1 MRMTD
6 KPGEPTGGSDPD
18 LGQKPGQKLGQELG
32 QKLGMDREISRR
44 DFLNGVAWVAG
55 SVAGSL
61 AVPEGAMGAGY
72 ADADVAPGE
81 DYPYPPM
88 RTGIRGSQP
97 GSFIAAHALR
107 DRRSVD
113 LSGAEHTGETYD
125 LVVVGGGL
133 SGLAAAHFFHKSVG
147 AGARVLILDNHDDV
161 GGHARRNEFH
171 YRGRTLV
178 LNGGTLDIE
187 SPERYNQWARE
198 VLDDIG
204 ADLPRYV
211 AANEANERLYRS
223 LGLRTGYFFD
233 RETFGADRLLV
244 PSMHAAGQSRPPL
257 TPEYVSRMPLSER
270 AKRDLLRLQDAA
282 QPDYLAG
289 LTQRQKK
296 ERLARI
302 SYRDYL
308 LQVAKVDPQAYWFYM
323 ALGRDVF
330 GVGADATPALFA
342 WVMGGAGFAGLKL
355 DPLPEGLLADLPGG
369 QHGRQRPGRSDVHFP
384 DGNATLVRLLVRR
397 LIPEAVPGTTMEEVG
412 TARVDYARF
421 DHPSNST
428 RIRLNSTVL
437 NVRHDGDA
445 ASAKE
450 VIVSYS
456 PSNSGSGKLH
466 DVRAR
471 ACVMASWNMMI
482 PYIVPE
488 LPAEQ
493 KAALA
498 DNVKAPIVYTSVFV
512 RNWKSF
518 EKLGIS
524 SVLCPTMYHDTVS
537 LPEPVDLGAL
547 RHSASPEE
555 PIALFLTRY
564 PNVPGLPRKQQHRAG
579 RAELLGTS
587 FETFERNIRDQL
599 ARILSPGGFDARR
612 DILGIMVNRWC
623 HGYSYTYNSLY
634 DPLDWVFTETD
645 RRPCVRARQPYGLIT
660 IANADAAA
668 SPHTDAAFLTA
679 HWAIEQVLSKRAYPF
694 VAQNVGT

>member
-1 MRMTD
+1 MTD
-6 KPGEPTGGSDPD
+6 KLGKPIGGSDHD
-18 LGQKPGQKLGQELG
+18 
-32 QKLGMDREISRR
+32 LGMDRDISRR
-44 DFLNGVAWVAG
+44 DFLNGVAL
-55 SVAGSL
+55 VAGSL
-61 AVPEGAMGAGY
+61 ALPEGAMGAARG
-72 ADADVAPGE
+72 DSVAPPGE
-81 DYPYPPM
+81 DDPYPPM

-97 GSFIAAHALR
+97 GSFIAAHTLR
-107 DRRSVD
+107 DHRSVD

-147 AGARVLILDNHDDV
+147 SGARVLILDNHDDV

-187 SPERYNQWARE
+187 SPDRYNQWARQ

-204 ADLPRYV
+204 VDLPRYV
-211 AANEANERLYRS
+211 AANKANETLYPS

-233 RETFGADRLLV
+233 RETFGTDRLAV
-244 PSMHAAGQSRPPL
+244 APMSAEGQSRPPL
-257 TPEYVSRMPLSER
+257 TQDYVNRMPLSER
-270 AKRDLLRLQDAA
+270 AKRDLLRLQDTS

-289 LTQRQKK
+289 LTQTEKK
-296 ERLARI
+296 ERLARM
-302 SYRDYL
+302 SYKDYL

-323 ALGRDVF
+323 ALGRSVF

-342 WVMGGAGFAGLKL
+342 WVMGGAGFAGLQL
-355 DPLPEGLLADLPGG
+355 QPLPNGLLADLPGG
-369 QHGRQRPGRSDVHFP
+369 QHGRQRPGHGDVHFP

-397 LIPEAVPGTTMEEVG
+397 LIPEAVPGTTMEDVG
-412 TARVDYARF
+412 MARVDYARF
-421 DHPSNST
+421 DRPSNAT

-445 ASAKE
+445 ASARE

-456 PSNSGSGKLH
+456 PSDSASGKLY

-471 ACVMASWNMMI
+471 TCVMASWNMMI
-482 PYIVPE
+482 PYIIPE

-498 DNVKAPIVYTSVFV
+498 YNVKAPIVYTSVFV
-512 RNWKSF
+512 RNWRPF

-524 SVLCPTMYHDTVS
+524 SVRCATMYHDTVA

-547 RHSASPEE
+547 RHSASPED

-564 PNVPGLPRKQQHRAG
+564 PNVPGLPRKEQHRAG
-579 RAELLGTS
+579 RAELLRTT

-599 ARILSPGGFDARR
+599 ARILAPGGFDPRR

-645 RRPCVRARQPYGLIT
+645 RRACVTARQPYGLIS

-679 HWAIEQVLSKRAYPF
+679 HWAIEQLLSKRAYPF
-694 VAQNVGT
+694 IAQNAST

>member
-1 MRMTD
+1 MTD
-6 KPGEPTGGSDPD
+6 KPGRPTADPE
-18 LGQKPGQKLGQELG
+18 QA
-32 QKLGMDREISRR
+32 LGMDRDISRR
-44 DFLNGVAWVAG
+44 DFLNGVAL
-55 SVAGSL
+55 VAGSL
-61 AVPEGAMGAGY
+61 ALPEGAVGAARDQPYIPPG
-72 ADADVAPGE
+72 ADD
-81 DYPYPPM
+81 PYPPM

-97 GSFIAAHALR
+97 GSFIAGHALR

-113 LSGAEHTGETYD
+113 LPRAEHTGETYD

-133 SGLAAAHFFHKSVG
+133 SGLAAAHFFHKDAG
-147 AGARVLILDNHDDV
+147 PGARVLILDNHDDV

-171 YRGRTLV
+171 YQGRTLA
-178 LNGGTLDIE
+178 LNGGTFDIE
-187 SPERYNQWARE
+187 SPERYNQWARQ

-204 ADLPRYV
+204 VDLPRYL
-211 AANEANERLYRS
+211 AANEANARLYPS

-233 RETFGADRLLV
+233 RETFGADRLV
-244 PSMHAAGQSRPPL
+244 TAPAGTGGQSRPPL
-257 TPEYVSRMPLSER
+257 THDYLSRMPLSKQAR
-270 AKRDLLRLQDAA
+270 RDLLRLQDPR

-289 LTQRQKK
+289 LTQAQKK
-296 ERLARI
+296 ERLARM

-308 LQVAKVDPQAYWFYM
+308 LQVAKVDAQACWFYM
-323 ALGRDVF
+323 ALGRSVF

-342 WVMGGAGFAGLKL
+342 WVMGGDGFAGLRL

-397 LIPEAVPGTTMEEVG
+397 LIPEAVPGTTQEDVG
-412 TARVDYARF
+412 VARVDYSRF
-421 DHPSNST
+421 DRPSNST

-450 VIVSYS
+450 LIVSYS
-456 PSNSGSGKLH
+456 PSGDASGKLY

-482 PYIVPE
+482 PYIIPD

-493 KAALA
+493 KSALA
-498 DNVKAPIVYTSVFV
+498 YNVKAPIVYTSVLV
-512 RNWKSF
+512 RNWKPF
-518 EKLGIS
+518 ERLGIS
-524 SVLCPTMYHDTVS
+524 SVRCPTMYHDTVS

-547 RHSASPEE
+547 RHSASPDE
-555 PIALFLTRY
+555 PIVLFLTRY
-564 PNVPGLPRKQQHRAG
+564 PNVPGLPRKEQHRAG
-579 RAELLGTS
+579 RAELLGTT

-599 ARILSPGGFDARR
+599 ARILSPGGFDPRR
-612 DILGIMVNRWC
+612 DILGIMVNRWG

-634 DPLDWVFTETD
+634 DPMEWVFTETD
-645 RRPCVRARQPYGLIT
+645 RRACVTARQPYGLIT
-660 IANADAAA
+660 IANSDAAA

-679 HWAIEQVLSKRAYPF
+679 HWAVEQVLSKRAYPF
-694 VAQNVGT
+694 VTQSAGTQGCAPFSAAARS